1 MAGSAYLTY
10 CDSEGGA
17 RILRLNSGAARIG
30 RLEENDL
37 ILDNPYISRFHA
49 EILRD
54 TGGYVLC
61 DLESTSGTFVNDVRI
76 DRQRLREGD
85 RIRLGQGHGFEFVF
99 HAAVDSDQTEAA
111 RLQTAPLKP
120 VRVLEPDRAR
130 FLQTERLPAT
140 ARLADQTIDRLKAL
154 YQFTTEL
161 HAITSRRELCDRLAA
176 FLARTLQPER
186 CAVLL
191 HDRDD
196 DSLFTASS
204 FPSDEETAVIPSL
217 GVART
222 ILDQNVA
229 ILSVDATADERFAS
243 HDSVQLQSIRS
254 VMCAPMGSKDRV
266 WGVCYVDHLTPEKA
280 FDDEALD
287 FMAAV
292 ARQAGLAM
300 ENIYLLEE
308 QRRSIESF
316 IRTLSASIGARDDST
331 AGHSARVGAYAS
343 GIART
348 MGLSPA
354 DCRLIYYAGLLHDYG
369 KIGTRDDVLLK
380 PSVLTPEEYAHVKE
394 HPLHTFR
401 ILSKMRFPEDLSAI
415 PLVAA
420 AHHERWDG
428 TGYPHGLK
436 GEEIPL
442 GSRIVAVADAYDAVA
457 EERVYHES
465 VEPEAAL
472 AEIVSRSGTYFD
484 PVVADAFAQFFD
496 REIKPR
502 RRRRAETT
510 RKSGS

>member
-1 MAGSAYLTY
+1 MAGTAYLTY
-10 CDSEGGA
+10 LDGDGQS
-17 RILRLNSGAARIG
+17 RTLKLNSGAVRIG

-54 TGGYVLC
+54 TGGHVIC
-61 DLESTSGTFVNDVRI
+61 DLESTSGTFVNEVRI

-85 RIRLGQGHGFEFVF
+85 RIRLGQGHGLEFVF
-99 HAAVDSDQTEAA
+99 HAASGGDQAEAA
-111 RLQTAPLKP
+111 RLQTAPLRP
-120 VRVLEPDRAR
+120 VRVLEPDSAR
-130 FLQTERLPAT
+130 FLRTERLPPT
-140 ARLADQTIDRLKAL
+140 ANLANETIERLKAL

-161 HAITSRRELCDRLAA
+161 HATAGRRELCDKLAA
-176 FLARTLQPER
+176 FLARTLKPER

-191 HDRDD
+191 YDRDD
-196 DSLFTASS
+196 DTLFTASAY
-204 FPSDEETAVIPSL
+204 PDDEETAVIPSL

-222 ILDQNVA
+222 ILEQNVA
-229 ILSVDATADERFAS
+229 ILSVDATADERFSS

-266 WGVCYVDHLTPEKA
+266 WGVCYADHLTPEKA

-287 FMAAV
+287 LMAAV
-292 ARQAGLAM
+292 ARQAGLAL
-300 ENIYLLEE
+300 ENMYLLEE

-472 AEIVSRSGTYFD
+472 AEIVSRAGTYFD
-484 PVVADAFAQFFD
+484 PVVSDAFVEFFD

-502 RRRRAETT
+502 RRKRTEIT